1 MQSAG
6 TLRVGGSDTASVGG
20 RLWACSCLSPLGHI
34 LLELQQPSPLPA
46 AASFLTSPLAAASP
60 WAPFPGAEGH
70 YPVLTRRRRTFHSTR
85 LPAKLPMHHPP
96 AQAPQPYREVGGGE
110 ARVSPS
116 QRRLHT
122 PPTHPGHHACSP
134 CPPHTR
140 RPSLFCS
147 VPPGKGFPPHGVTFV
162 RPPEAASPGLD
173 EG

>member
-96 AQAPQPYREVGGGE
+96 AQAPQPYREVGGGL
-110 ARVSPS
+110 AFPLPRGDSTHP
-116 QRRLHT
+116 
-122 PPTHPGHHACSP
+122 PPTLDTMPALRALPTLAGPLCSALSHPG
-134 CPPHTR
+134 R
-140 RPSLFCS
+140 
-147 VPPGKGFPPHGVTFV
+147 
-162 RPPEAASPGLD
+162 ASHRMG
-173 EG
+173 